1 MDETQFD
8 DFKSPK
14 TYVNDTIGK
23 VIEKQL
29 TEVEEFKDEYI
40 DLPISMADAP
50 KEELRDMYVQY
61 IQRAGDVNQVNY
73 CDYHTKS

>member
-1 MDETQFD
+1 MEETQFD
-8 DFKSPK
+8 DFKSPE

-40 DLPISMADAP
+40 DLPISMADWKFRRKVTP
-50 KEELRDMYVQY
+50 LRSYESDPLCPFR
-61 IQRAGDVNQVNY
+61 I
-73 CDYHTKS
+73 